1 MRVKGSSLKVK
12 DQQVK
17 VQDCHLKVKAFL
29 FFTVLTC
36 VFFNG
41 YELCNSLNRLNY
53 LSLQNS
59 CDTIKINE
67 FIVEDVQVC
76 EFILHLFP

>member
-17 VQDCHLKVKAFL
+17 VKDRHMKVKALL
-29 FFTVLTC
+29 FITVLTC
-36 VFFNG
+36 VFFNAH
-41 YELCNSLNRLNY
+41 ELFNSINRLNY